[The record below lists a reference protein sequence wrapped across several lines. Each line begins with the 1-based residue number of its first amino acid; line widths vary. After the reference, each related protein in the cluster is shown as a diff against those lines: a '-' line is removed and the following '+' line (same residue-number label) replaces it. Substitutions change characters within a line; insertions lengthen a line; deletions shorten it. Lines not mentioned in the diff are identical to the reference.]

1 MLLGAGRGTRLA
13 ALGLNVPKILV
24 DVGGE
29 PLLARQLRYLA
40 REGAERVV
48 VNANHLAEQVEAFAA
63 QHTGPPELTVVTEP
77 ELLGTA
83 GGVRNAL
90 PLLGAEP
97 FVVLYGDV
105 LTDAPL
111 RPLLEDHARSGA
123 AATLAVYES
132 HETEGKGTIEVD
144 AGGRIVAFFEKQAGM
159 GEGPALINAGLYVLD
174 PDFVGESVP
183 KSGACDFGHDV
194 FPPALARNVR
204 ISAYSLKRPVL
215 DVGTPQTLRQAGD
228 AGFPASGS

>member
-1 MLLGAGRGTRLA
+1 MLLGAGRGTRLG
-13 ALGLNVPKILV
+13 ALGLTVPKILV

-40 REGAERVV
+40 GEGAERVV
-48 VNANHLAEQVEAFAA
+48 VNAHHLADQVEAFAA
-63 QHTGPPELTVVTEP
+63 QHTGPPELTVVSEP

-111 RPLLEDHARSGA
+111 APLLEAHARSGS

-132 HETEGKGTIEVD
+132 TETAGKGTIDVD
-144 AGGRIVAFFEKQAGM
+144 SDGRIIAFREKQPEAGT
-159 GEGPALINAGLYVLD
+159 GPAWINAGVYVLD
-174 PDFVGESVP
+174 VMFVTEFVSETEV
-183 KSGACDFGHDV
+183 CDFGHDV
-194 FPPALARNVR
+194 FPAALVSGAKV
-204 ISAYSLKRPVL
+204 SAYSLREPVL
-215 DVGTPQTLRQAGD
+215 DVGTPQTLRQAG
-228 AGFPASGS
+228 G